1 MKVLTITVTRAVH
14 INIAQFENERIEI
27 TKTVELSSK
36 DDADEVEKE
45 LLSGMRDVLYEEE
58 AKVLKSLKKRRP
70 KQGKD

>member
-36 DDADEVEKE
+36 DDSDEVEKE
-45 LLSGMRDVLYEEE
+45 LLSGMRDALYEEE

>member
-1 MKVLTITVTRAVH
+1 MKVRTITVTRAVH

-36 DDADEVEKE
+36 DDADEVEQE
-45 LLSGMRDVLYEEE
+45 LLSGMRDALYEEE

>member
-36 DDADEVEKE
+36 DDSDEVEKE

-70 KQGKD
+70 KLEKD

>member
-36 DDADEVEKE
+36 DDADEVEQE
-45 LLSGMRDVLYEEE
+45 LLSGMRDALYEEE

-70 KQGKD
+70 SK